1 MPNRI
6 LREGILTSDRI
17 DQLDA
22 PAEVFYR
29 RLMSKVDDFGLHDAR
44 PSILRSFLYPLRA
57 DRVRE
62 ADIARW
68 IAACEKAGV
77 IALYEHGGKP
87 YLQMLDVGWPTRS
100 EPKCP
105 LPTDPGSKPMQTVA
119 RNCEQPQATA
129 PVFVGVGGDVGGK
142 PPHPPAEGADG
153 FDRFWNAWPKHPRK
167 VAQAQCRRK
176 WETKDCEPIADR
188 IVAHVEAMK
197 HTEQWQKDGA
207 QFIPAPL
214 VYLNQER
221 WIGATDAQDAA
232 EWFETP
238 KGVSAKGVE
247 LGIGA
252 WSEADWVAGRMPDY
266 PTYRARVLNAAG
278 HSPRAAA

>member
-6 LREGILTSDRI
+6 LRDGILSSDRI

-77 IALYEHGGKP
+77 IALYTHEGKP
-87 YLQMLDVGWPTRS
+87 HLQMLDTEWQTRS

-105 LPTDPGSKPMQTVA
+105 LPPWGRGQPKRAAASNCAQLQTSDS
-119 RNCEQPQATA
+119 
-129 PVFVGVGGDVGGK
+129 VFGDGDVGVVDTPL
-142 PPHPPAEGADG
+142 PPEGEFG
-153 FDRFWNAWPKHPRK
+153 FDAFWAAWPNHPRK
-167 VAQAQCRRK
+167 AAPGQCRKK
-176 WETKDCEPIADR
+176 WASKGCAEHAAK

-197 HTEQWQKDGA
+197 ASDQWTKDKG
-207 QFIPAPL
+207 QFVPAPL
-214 VYLNQER
+214 VYLNQDR
-221 WIGATDAQDAA
+221 WEAAVTADDALPWHQ
-232 EWFETP
+232 TR
-238 KGVSAKGVE
+238 KGIEDQGEA
-247 LGIGA
+247 LGIGRWDQDA
-252 WSEADWVAGRMPDY
+252 WERGSGGDAWPQYE
-266 PTYRARVLNAAG
+266 ARVFAAAG
-278 HSPRAAA
+278 HSPRKAA

>member
-77 IALYEHGGKP
+77 IALYEHEGKP
-87 YLQMLDVGWPTRS
+87 YLQMLDTEWQTRS

-105 LPTDPGSKPMQTVA
+105 LPPWGKGKPPCA
-119 RNCEQPQATA
+119 PASNCAQPPA
-129 PVFVGVGGDVGGK
+129 PASVFVVGVGDVGEE
-142 PPHPPAEGADG
+142 PPHPPAGGADG
-153 FDRFWNAWPKHPRK
+153 FDRFWFAWPKHPRK
-167 VAQAQCRRK
+167 VAPAQCRKK
-176 WETKDCEPIADR
+176 WEAKDCEPIADR

-197 HTEQWQKDGA
+197 RTEQWQKDGA

-221 WIGATDAQDAA
+221 WIGAIDATGAS
-232 EWFETP
+232 EWFETAGGI
-238 KGVSAKGVE
+238 KAKGAE
-247 LGIGA
+247 LGVPYTA
-252 WSEADWVAGRMPDY
+252 EDECVPWQRYAD
-266 PTYRARVLNAAG
+266 RVFKAAS

>member
-87 YLQMLDVGWPTRS
+87 YLQMLDTGWPTRS

-105 LPTDPGSKPMQTVA
+105 LPTDAGSKPLPA
-119 RNCEQPQATA
+119 LASKCEQTPATA
-129 PVFVGVGGDVGGK
+129 PVFVGVVGDVGDK
-142 PPHPPAEGADG
+142 PPHPPAGGVDG
-153 FDRFWNAWPKHPRK
+153 FERFWNAWPKHPRK

-197 HTEQWQKDGA
+197 RTEQWQKDGA

-214 VYLNQER
+214 MYLNQER
-221 WIGATDAQDAA
+221 WMAVADTSEVA
-232 EWFETP
+232 EWHETMGGI
-238 KGVSAKGVE
+238 KGKGKE
-247 LGIGA
+247 LGIPYTSDDECKPWA
-252 WSEADWVAGRMPDY
+252 QYA
-266 PTYRARVLNAAG
+266 ARVFSATG